1 MYRLEYLERWVYL
14 ERSKHLVVRVV
25 VYLER
30 RLERSMNLEHS
41 VYVAEYLAMHL
52 GVRLLQSYLER
63 CLVVEQHLERST

>member
-14 ERSKHLVVRVV
+14 ERLKHLVVVCVV

-52 GVRLLQSYLER
+52 GVRVLQSYLER
-63 CLVVEQHLERST
+63 CLVEQHLERST